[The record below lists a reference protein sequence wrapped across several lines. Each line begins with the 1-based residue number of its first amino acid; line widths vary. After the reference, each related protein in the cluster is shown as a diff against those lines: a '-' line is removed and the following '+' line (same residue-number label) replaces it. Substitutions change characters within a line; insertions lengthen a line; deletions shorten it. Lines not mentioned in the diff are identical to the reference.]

1 VLLIILCLGVVWA
14 VIAYIFSH
22 VEITH
27 KAETTSENENVIFS
41 GYTQMLTRYY
51 RLPAATPTPTYT
63 MEQVTLFLYA
73 GAYLFLLLSI
83 TSLSSIFRY
92 ANVNFMFFLLPLM
105 YTRLFANK
113 YVLLCTIMI
122 LTLFH
127 ALFFVLFLTQVP
139 AYGF

>member
-1 VLLIILCLGVVWA
+1 MVWA
-14 VIAYIFSH
+14 VIAYIRSH

-27 KAETTSENENVIFS
+27 NAEHAHENVIFS